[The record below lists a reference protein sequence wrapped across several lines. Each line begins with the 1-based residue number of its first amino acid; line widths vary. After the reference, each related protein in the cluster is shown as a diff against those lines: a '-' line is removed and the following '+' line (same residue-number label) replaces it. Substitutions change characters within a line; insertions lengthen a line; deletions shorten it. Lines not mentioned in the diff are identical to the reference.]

1 MTNFTSIG
9 IPIRPIV
16 ELFIQDR
23 KTKINVHC
31 NWAFIDEFGNKM
43 SFREMN
49 NVVLEMI
56 EEIKDMDIEDKF
68 GLADITIREDF
79 SINCS
84 FRRGSTAHALNQN
97 VPQAVIEAHNR
108 WRKIE
113 RSKGRKPRLGMIEE
127 YSEIAQLVPTR
138 VQYTEML

>member
-1 MTNFTSIG
+1 MN
-9 IPIRPIV
+9 
-16 ELFIQDR
+16 
-23 KTKINVHC
+23 
-31 NWAFIDEFGNKM
+31 
-43 SFREMN
+43 FREMN
-49 NVVLEMI
+49 NTVLEII
-56 EEIKDMDIEDKF
+56 EEVKDGDTRDKF
-68 GLADITIREDF
+68 ELADIAIREDF
-79 SINCS
+79 SINRS

-97 VPQAVIEAHNR
+97 IPQAVIEAHNR